1 MHIRIPFCRILG
13 GGSFRRCYYWRVPNI
28 VRHSLARWH
37 FPLHGYSP
45 VDGRGSRRQLFYFA
59 RSARALGRFSLRSSL
74 ERSASSSSRG
84 CHRHAR
90 LWLAIPGLDTTRVSD
105 HVSAGQAPEDSNF
118 TAVSLSMKRQ
128 RAVEQVQYNERRTKY
143 IRLKYER
150 TYLVIGPHE
159 LTRRHE
165 RSETEQGKY
174 HGQTR
179 AGRRES

>member
-1 MHIRIPFCRILG
+1 MGAGAEDNCSILHALLEHWG
-13 GGSFRRCYYWRVPNI
+13 DSRFAAVLRGQPLRVREAVIAMLDYGWR
-28 VRHSLARWH
+28 
-37 FPLHGYSP
+37 Y
-45 VDGRGSRRQLFYFA
+45 
-59 RSARALGRFSLRSSL
+59 
-74 ERSASSSSRG
+74 
-84 CHRHAR
+84 
-90 LWLAIPGLDTTRVSD
+90 PGWTPTRVSD